1 MVAWVGTSVQLP
13 PSQPRDDTR
22 LAYFLQLVPHWIRV
36 AVEFRHLSWHCAET
50 FAQLAERE
58 IAYCVAGQDVYV
70 YFNNDG
76 NANAVRNAH
85 TLHAL
90 LATA

>member
-1 MVAWVGTSVQLP
+1 
-13 PSQPRDDTR
+13 
-22 LAYFLQLVPHWIRV
+22 
-36 AVEFRHLSWHCAET
+36 VEFRHLSWHCAET
-50 FAQLAERE
+50 FALLAERE

-90 LATA
+90 LATALAAGAACRHRRRPASRKTAGTKRMFDSDHAG

>member
-1 MVAWVGTSVQLP
+1 
-13 PSQPRDDTR
+13 
-22 LAYFLQLVPHWIRV
+22 
-36 AVEFRHLSWHCAET
+36 VEFRHLSWHCAET
-50 FAQLAERE
+50 FALLAERE